1 MNEIEIFN
9 NSEFGEIRTTVIND
23 EPWFVLKDVC
33 KAFGECNYRRVSAR
47 LDADEKGVS
56 QLETRG
62 GRQQV
67 TIINESGVYSALFA
81 MQPQKA
87 RGVSAEYIT
96 NRLNRLHKFRHWV
109 TSEVLPSIR
118 KHGAY
123 MTEQTINKALTS
135 PDFLIQLATR
145 LKEEQEKRAKLEQ
158 EQADRQL

>member
-23 EPWFVLKDVC
+23 EVWFVLKDVC
-33 KAFGECNYRRVSAR
+33 QAFGECNYRRVSSR

-56 QLETRG
+56 QILTRG
-62 GRQQV
+62 GKQKV

-81 MQPQKA
+81 MQPKKA

-96 NRLNRLHKFRHWV
+96 NRLNRLNQFRHWV

-123 MTEQTINKALTS
+123 MTEQTLNKALTS
-135 PDFLIQLATR
+135 PDFLIQLATQ
-145 LKEEQEKRAKLEQ
+145 LKEEQAKHNKKLNETS
-158 EQADRQL
+158 QL

>member
-1 MNEIEIFN
+1 MNEIQIFS
-9 NSEFGEIRTTVIND
+9 NSEFGEIRTVVIND

-33 KAFGECNYRRVSAR
+33 QEFGECNYRRVSAR

-56 QLETRG
+56 QIETRG

-67 TIINESGVYSALFA
+67 TIVNESGVYSALFV

-87 RGVSAEYIT
+87 RGVSAEYIAERQS
-96 NRLNRLHKFRHWV
+96 RLNQFRHWV

-123 MTEQTINKALTS
+123 MTEQTLNKALTS
-135 PDFLIQLATR
+135 PDFLIQLATQ
-145 LKEEQEKRAKLEQ
+145 LKEEQAKHNKKLN
-158 EQADRQL
+158 R